1 MKKNFFKIN
10 RKFQAELDMDT
21 LLERVKIKK
30 HIIICSVFDFCSN
43 YKFNGKYDKN
53 DNLLL
58 MYNYMWS
65 TKPIVIISKTDGIKY
80 DIEIKYDNYT
90 KAVILFLFLLLLFFL
105 ITAVVVKSL
114 EMVLYLVA
122 FGIVLTLFVYL
133 IFFIAEKKIMEELEE
148 FIIKEE

>member
-1 MKKNFFKIN
+1 
-10 RKFQAELDMDT
+10 
-21 LLERVKIKK
+21 
-30 HIIICSVFDFCSN
+30 
-43 YKFNGKYDKN
+43 
-53 DNLLL
+53 

-65 TKPIVIISKTDGIKY
+65 TKPIVIISETDSDKY

-90 KAVILFLFLLLLFFL
+90 KAIILFLFLLLLFFL

>member
-1 MKKNFFKIN
+1 MKKNFFKLN
-10 RKFQAELDMDT
+10 RKFQAELNMDA
-21 LLERVKIKK
+21 LLERVRIKK
-30 HIIICSVFDFCSN
+30 HIIICSAFDFYSK

-53 DNLLL
+53 DNLLM

-65 TKPIVIISKTDGIKY
+65 TKPIVIISETDSDKY

-90 KAVILFLFLLLLFFL
+90 KAIILFLFLLLFFFL
-105 ITAVVVKSL
+105 IISVAVKSVEFAL
-114 EMVLYLVA
+114 YVLA

-133 IFFIAEKKIMEELEE
+133 IFFIAEKKIMDELEE

>member
-1 MKKNFFKIN
+1 
-10 RKFQAELDMDT
+10 MDA
-21 LLERVKIKK
+21 LLERVRMKK
-30 HIIICSVFDFCSN
+30 HIIICSAFDFYSK

-65 TKPIVIISKTDGIKY
+65 TTPIVIISETDSDKY

-90 KAVILFLFLLLLFFL
+90 KSVILFLFLFLLFFL
-105 ITAVVVKSL
+105 ITAVVIKSL
-114 EMVLYLVA
+114 EMALCMVA
-122 FGIVLTLFVYL
+122 FGVVLTLFVYF
-133 IFFIAEKKIMEELEE
+133 IFFIAEKKIMEEIEE

>member
-1 MKKNFFKIN
+1 MKKDFIKLN
-10 RKFQAELDMDT
+10 RKFQAELDMDA
-21 LLERVKIKK
+21 LLERVRMKK
-30 HIIICSVFDFCSN
+30 HIIICSAFDFYSK

-65 TKPIVIISKTDGIKY
+65 TTPIVIISETDSDKY

-90 KAVILFLFLLLLFFL
+90 KSVILFLFLFLLFFL
-105 ITAVVVKSL
+105 ITAVVIKSL
-114 EMVLYLVA
+114 EMALCMVA
-122 FGIVLTLFVYL
+122 FGVVLTLFVYF

>member
-1 MKKNFFKIN
+1 
-10 RKFQAELDMDT
+10 MDA
-21 LLERVKIKK
+21 LLERVRMKK
-30 HIIICSVFDFCSN
+30 HIIICSAFDFYSK

-65 TKPIVIISKTDGIKY
+65 TTPIVIISETDSDKY

-90 KAVILFLFLLLLFFL
+90 KSVILFLFLFLLFFL
-105 ITAVVVKSL
+105 ITAVVIKSL
-114 EMVLYLVA
+114 EMALCMVA
-122 FGIVLTLFVYL
+122 FGVVLTLFVYF